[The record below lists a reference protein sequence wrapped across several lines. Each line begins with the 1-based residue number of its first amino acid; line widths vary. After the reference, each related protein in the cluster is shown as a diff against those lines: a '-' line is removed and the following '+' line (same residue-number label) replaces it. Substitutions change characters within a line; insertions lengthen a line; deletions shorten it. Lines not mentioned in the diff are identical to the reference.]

1 MDYYSNEPFI
11 GNFGGRVLLSVA
23 LAERTASDK
32 RLWKLPITDL
42 WALSLTIIGW
52 CPAKLLTPNQQKI
65 IEGAYRDT
73 GLSEFYPALDLY
85 STVLGPF
92 VGAAFAAESRPGLA
106 QAAIYLDAAIERIGF
121 EVLSA
126 AMASSKFRRAAA
138 RLLSKFPLAPDLS
151 KDYSAI
157 LQRQWDDP
165 SPSPGPS
172 PAQPRQSRQDRFER
186 AELRPDRRVQPVP
199 KLSRSEELAAN
210 LYLRGYTVEEIE
222 AIKRGPKRS

>member
-32 RLWKLPITDL
+32 RLWKLPIADL

-65 IEGAYRDT
+65 IEAAYRDT
-73 GLSEFYPALDLY
+73 GVSEFYPALDLY
-85 STVLGPF
+85 SNVLGPF
-92 VGAAFAAESRPGLA
+92 VGAAFAADSRPALA

-121 EVLSA
+121 EVLSG
-126 AMASSKFRRAAA
+126 AMASSKFRRTAA
-138 RLLSKFPLAPDLS
+138 RLQAKFPLSLDLVN
-151 KDYSAI
+151 DYSAI
-157 LQRQWDDP
+157 LQRQWAE
-165 SPSPGPS
+165 PS
-172 PAQPRQSRQDRFER
+172 PAQPRQSRTDRFER
-186 AELRPDRRVQPVP
+186 AELRRDRRDQPVP
-199 KLSRSEELAAN
+199 KLSRTEELAAN
-210 LYLRGYTVEEIE
+210 LYLRGFTVEEIE

>member
-1 MDYYSNEPFI
+1 
-11 GNFGGRVLLSVA
+11 VA

-32 RLWKLPITDL
+32 RLWKLPVADL

-52 CPAKLLTPNQQKI
+52 CPAKLLTPNQQKT

-73 GLSEFYPALDLY
+73 GVSEFYPALDLY
-85 STVLGPF
+85 SSVLGPF
-92 VGAAFAAESRPGLA
+92 VGAAFAAESRPGLE
-106 QAAIYLDAAIERIGF
+106 QAAIYLDVAIERIGF

-126 AMASSKFRRAAA
+126 AMSSGKFRRAAA
-138 RLLSKFPLAPDLS
+138 RLLSKFPLAPDLV

-157 LQRQWDDP
+157 LQRQWGDP
-165 SPSPGPS
+165 SPSPAPT
-172 PAQPRQSRQDRFER
+172 RRLSRQDRFER
-186 AELRPDRRVQPVP
+186 AELRSDGRAQPVP

-210 LYLRGYTVEEIE
+210 LYLRGYTIEEIE

>member
-52 CPAKLLTPNQQKI
+52 CPAKLLTPNQQKT